1 LPDPS
6 PYEGGSGGVLV
17 LKTPVK
23 AGCLAAVKTAQEGGE
38 AKPAALRSELLGVL
52 GTSERNAELG
62 ITFRCSPNPK
72 TLVAAINAV
81 ALLRNRVKLCGDS
94 DSKDIDQ

>member
-1 LPDPS
+1 VELDYGPPGWARCRGASRS
-6 PYEGGSGGVLV
+6 PAENLLEATLQTAPNAGVV
-17 LKTPVK
+17 LKSHKDIVVA
-23 AGCLAAVKTAQEGGE
+23 AGAGE
-38 AKPAALRSELLGVL
+38 
-52 GTSERNAELG
+52 
-62 ITFRCSPNPK
+62 FK

>member
-1 LPDPS
+1 MGHRVGSAVGVPAGALQKLLEATLQAA
-6 PYEGGSGGVLV
+6 PYGGVV
-17 LKTPVK
+17 LKSHK
-23 AGCLAAVKTAQEGGE
+23 AIVVVAAGAGE
-38 AKPAALRSELLGVL
+38 
-52 GTSERNAELG
+52 
-62 ITFRCSPNPK
+62 FK